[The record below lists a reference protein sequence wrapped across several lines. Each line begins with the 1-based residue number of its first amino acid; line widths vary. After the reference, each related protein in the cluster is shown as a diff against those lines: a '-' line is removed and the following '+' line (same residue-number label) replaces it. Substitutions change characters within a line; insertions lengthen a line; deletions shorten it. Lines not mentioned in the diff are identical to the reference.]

1 MIYTIT
7 IVHLFKYFLFL
18 NIFID
23 KKNEFIHD
31 LVEIVKQKLQLDLP
45 VLIQKVKEQP
55 NLFDGY
61 ISEALQFD
69 NILRNTYEYYPSNIR
84 ELELI
89 SSNENKDSNA
99 NDNEKES
106 GNKLDVLKEYQW
118 EGCSAIFT
126 EESNFNSWVKI
137 EKEGKFY

>member
-1 MIYTIT
+1 
-7 IVHLFKYFLFL
+7 
-18 NIFID
+18 
-23 KKNEFIHD
+23 
-31 LVEIVKQKLQLDLP
+31 
-45 VLIQKVKEQP
+45 
-55 NLFDGY
+55 LFDGY